1 MTAKTT
7 SSGRNRP
14 VWQFWLGPAAAL
26 RACRARSEAFP
37 QLGFSKRQVKHSAGL
52 PNRSIAAK
60 KRGSCRRTEDVAG
73 LSGSWSGIVRSRA
86 VPRGAAAGI
95 PPQTVESLLV
105 FHVKRLY
112 AHACSP
118 AGVRP
123 MLRPPS
129 ALVRAYGAGSRWHSV
144 WFAQS
149 ASSVHVKCL
158 CASSEAVGMPFA
170 DKLAAARPSAVV
182 SRPAGSAGRGRV
194 GRKMAPM
201 TKSAARLG
209 VGGGRRFSPPAIM
222 LVARPRGAL
231 EPL

>member
-1 MTAKTT
+1 M
-7 SSGRNRP
+7 
-14 VWQFWLGPAAAL
+14 L
-26 RACRARSEAFP
+26 RACRARSKAFP

-73 LSGSWSGIVRSRA
+73 LSGPWSGIVRSRA

-112 AHACSP
+112 AHACSA

-123 MLRPPS
+123 MLRLPS

-149 ASSVHVKCL
+149 ASSVSHEMLVR
-158 CASSEAVGMPFA
+158 V
-170 DKLAAARPSAVV
+170 
-182 SRPAGSAGRGRV
+182 GRGRGNAV
-194 GRKMAPM
+194 R
-201 TKSAARLG
+201 
-209 VGGGRRFSPPAIM
+209 
-222 LVARPRGAL
+222 
-231 EPL
+231 